1 VAIDP
6 AATSSEDAD
15 EIGMF
20 VADRAHRADR
30 VIAEVNNGG
39 EMVEATL
46 RVIDPNM
53 PFRAA
58 RPSRR
63 LIAADGFCA
72 ASCDQQRSFGTA
84 AAFSEGELE

>member
-1 VAIDP
+1 
-6 AATSSEDAD
+6 
-15 EIGMF
+15 MF
-20 VADRAHRADR
+20 VAGKDGQGRGWVLADASGRYPPAEWATTAIAADRAHRADR

-46 RVIDPNM
+46 RVIDPDV

-63 LIAADGFCA
+63 LIAADCFCA
-72 ASCDQQRSFGTA
+72 ASCD
-84 AAFSEGELE
+84 